1 MATNRFQAPDDAT
14 MQAIKA
20 RGMPQS
26 NRAPGPLGWPALS
39 MASGAV
45 TPAFQSGPMQPRAAV
60 ESFDLGGGGAPS
72 RSMVTGDR
80 SLTRNPSGRAG
91 LPLPQMGEQIGSRGM
106 TDQRRSEMA
115 GRRLSSAMR
124 AGDMRA
130 TETLYRGPNGYGRG
144 FGPPNAART
153 PGFGMA
159 PQPPQTIA
167 NNGQPLQPPLDPL
180 ANLPPPMSTEQALG
194 LPGFGAPAAGDNQP
208 PPLPMAS
215 NMPWQGQPLP
225 GMPMGALPPS
235 TFNGGAGLPPPAP
248 FSVQSAGGWDAFT
261 QTMPDGSTK
270 FLNARPT
277 PEAQPTPLSAS
288 EMGRIRAAGF
298 APAEVGGR
306 GFDAQGV
313 PYLQPIPQPVPTEK
327 VTEGPNGTTRTYT
340 QPRGAAPTAAPA
352 TAQDRVNKLMEKAGI
367 KPTAS
372 TQTGQ
377 MPNANYAAPLRPE
390 QMLEEARNEYAR
402 TGNDAALKQYFA
414 QYPSEAVR
422 LNQQEQQ
429 IWGQVAGQVDRLGRA
444 AGNRGDAQDARN
456 AYIDRY
462 SGSPFTQ
469 GAISAEFEQNFPGAM
484 RAINGSLPMPD
495 LNLIGNANDL
505 SRRAAAAAGR
515 TMPAMPQRAP
525 LQPMPP
531 PLPMMIAERNPQGFV
546 ARLNQLPTL
555 PAFMRPTIRR

>member
-80 SLTRNPSGRAG
+80 SLTRNPNGRAG
-91 LPLPQMGEQIGSRGM
+91 LPLSPMGEQIGSRGM

-130 TETLYRGPNGYGRG
+130 TELLYRGPNSYGRG
-144 FGPPNAART
+144 FGPPQ
-153 PGFGMA
+153 GFGPPPRSVPMG
-159 PQPPQTIA
+159 PPLQPSSTIV
-167 NNGQPLQPPLDPL
+167 NNGQPPPTAPL
-180 ANLPPPMSTEQALG
+180 MPPPMSTEQALG
-194 LPGFGAPAAGDNQP
+194 MPGFGAPAADDNQP
-208 PPLPMAS
+208 PPMPS
-215 NMPWQGQPLP
+215 NLPWQSQPLP

-235 TFNGGAGLPPPAP
+235 TFNGGAGLPAPAP

-270 FLNARPT
+270 VLNARPT

-327 VTEGPNGTTRTYT
+327 VTEGPNGTTRTFT
-340 QPRGAAPTAAPA
+340 QPRGAAPTAAPT

-402 TGNDAALKQYFA
+402 TGNDTALKQYFA

-456 AYIDRY
+456 AYIDRFAAT
-462 SGSPFTQ
+462 PFTQ
-469 GAISAEFEQNFPGAM
+469 GAISAEFAQLYPGAM
-484 RAINGSLPMPD
+484 NAINGSLPMPD
-495 LNLIGNANDL
+495 VNLIGNANDL

>member
-1 MATNRFQAPDDAT
+1 

-26 NRAPGPLGWPALS
+26 NRATSPLGWPAMS

-60 ESFDLGGGGAPS
+60 ESFDLTRNLGAS
-72 RSMVTGDR
+72 RSMVTGNR
-80 SLTRNPSGRAG
+80 SLTANPNGRAG
-91 LPLPQMGEQIGSRGM
+91 LPLSPM
-106 TDQRRSEMA
+106 
-115 GRRLSSAMR
+115 
-124 AGDMRA
+124 
-130 TETLYRGPNGYGRG
+130 
-144 FGPPNAART
+144 
-153 PGFGMA
+153 
-159 PQPPQTIA
+159 
-167 NNGQPLQPPLDPL
+167 GQPVPQGMPPTGQPEMQQP
-180 ANLPPPMSTEQALG
+180 LPPPMSAEQALG
-194 LPGFGAPAAGDNQP
+194 MPMGQPPAAAASNNAP
-208 PPLPMAS
+208 PPMPM
-215 NMPWQGQPLP
+215 NLPWQGQPLP
-225 GMPMGALPPS
+225 GVPMDALPPS

-277 PEAQPTPLSAS
+277 PEAQPTPLSAG

-313 PYLQPIPQPVPTEK
+313 PYLQPIPQPVATEK
-327 VTEGPNGTTRTYT
+327 ITKGPAGTTRTYT
-340 QPRGAAPTAAPA
+340 QPRNAAPA
-352 TAQDRVNKLMEKAGI
+352 AAPASAQDRVNKLMEKAGI
-367 KPTAS
+367 KTAS

-377 MPNANYAAPLRPE
+377 MPNEAYAAPLSPE
-390 QMLEEARNEYAR
+390 QLLDEARNEYAR

-429 IWGQVAGQVDRLGRA
+429 LWGQVAGQVDRLGRA

-456 AYIDRY
+456 AYIERFAAT
-462 SGSPFTQ
+462 PFTQ
-469 GAISAEFEQNFPGAM
+469 GAISGEFEQLYPGAM
-484 RAINGSLPMPD
+484 RAMNGSLPMPD
-495 LNLIGNANDL
+495 VNLIGQANDL

-515 TMPAMPQRAP
+515 PMPALMPRAAPQP
-525 LQPMPP
+525 LPP
-531 PLPMMIAERNPQGFV
+531 PLPMMIAERNPQGAL